1 MFKGNDIEQLVKL
14 FNQRGVFLYHACQLA
29 DLQSYLSLGGIP
41 SRACLE
47 NSLKNFT
54 KFDTDDTDKA
64 NEVWGKVFVNLSDF
78 GTTFAKSPQGD
89 STVPNPYGPILLK
102 IRPEALLESLD
113 VAICLRSAGA
123 KNFNREADSLT
134 EIKDVERLFVNRFEV
149 GSHKNSLIKFRQ
161 KLKQEFPEFP
171 WAADPEISCTF
182 PNSRLPFSYVDS
194 ILVDPYII
202 KGNPLT
208 LWMRSKLNL
217 PNNVKVRERECLVT
231 RKNLLNDLVIFFD
244 SNKTSE
250 LSLQQPISNLP
261 SNLSQSVKN
270 WIINVSNKNLK
281 YQFNRFIKYLYNGTF
296 LFLDKF
302 LYEEAIELYELEQY
316 EECLSLLDSITDKD
330 SPKFYQLRGFT
341 NAWIAK
347 YQDAIND
354 ISKAAELI
362 NDDEYYTLAEKCKN
376 FLGQYLKYVKVNKE
390 IQIPEATEEIISVEP
405 WIEHLENWYESE
417 EDLYEDSPESFG
429 YIDPYDLRQIIIE
442 AKQDIFNDE
451 LTQLEVSLYRR
462 MVLADRE
469 TAINQVLIEMNR
481 IGWNTRQGKEYLLCK
496 FGKSSRRQLEKEE
509 LIEFLLYLKEQPTK
523 QLSPY
528 DDIAF

>member
-1 MFKGNDIEQLVKL
+1 MFQGNDTEQLVKL
-14 FNQRGVFLYHACQLA
+14 FSQRGVFLYHACQLA

-54 KFDTDDTDKA
+54 KFETDGTDKA

-78 GTTFAKSPQGD
+78 GKTFAKSPKGD
-89 STVPNPYGPILLK
+89 SAVPNPYGPILLK
-102 IRPEALLESLD
+102 IRPEALLEAID

-123 KNFNREADSLT
+123 KEFNREIDSLT
-134 EIKDVERLFVNRFEV
+134 EVKDVERLFACPFES
-149 GSHKNSLIKFRQ
+149 GSLKNSWIKFG
-161 KLKQEFPEFP
+161 KAMKQEFPEFP
-171 WAADPEISCTF
+171 WAADPEVSCTF
-182 PNSRLPFSYVDS
+182 PNGKLPFNYVDS
-194 ILVDPYII
+194 ISVDPYII
-202 KGNPLT
+202 KGKPLT

-217 PNNVKVRERECLVT
+217 PNNVKIRERECLVT
-231 RKNLLNDLVIFFD
+231 RKNLLNDLVVFFE
-244 SNKTSE
+244 SNKISE

-296 LFLDKF
+296 LFLDEF
-302 LYEEAIELYELEQY
+302 LCEEAIELYELEQY
-316 EECLSLLDSITDKD
+316 EECLSLLNSITDKD
-330 SPKFYQLRGFT
+330 SPKFYQFRGFT
-341 NAWIAK
+341 NAWIAN

-362 NDDEYYTLAEKCKN
+362 NDDEYCTLAEKCNN
-376 FLGQYLKYVKVNKE
+376 FLGEYLKYVKVNKE
-390 IQIPEATEEIISVEP
+390 IQIPEPTEEIISVET

-417 EDLYEDSPESFG
+417 EYLYEDSPESFG
-429 YIDPYDLRQIIIE
+429 YVDPYDLRQIIIE

-469 TAINQVLIEMNR
+469 TAIKQVLVEMNR
-481 IGWNTRQGKEYLLCK
+481 VGWNTIQGKEYLQCK
-496 FGKSSRRQLEKEE
+496 FGKSSRRQLKKEE

-523 QLSPY
+523 QISPY